1 MTILCS
7 PDYAIAFD
15 WSFQF
20 VDWGDTRTRTR
31 PWIDSVPARRA
42 TRQQAARRGATH
54 QASMDR
60 QSAARDD
67 AWTGIGPLLR
77 EESSGRKSTFAL
89 AASAWLLATS
99 LCLFLIT

>member
-20 VDWGDTRTRTR
+20 VEWGDSRTRTR

-42 TRQQAARRGATH
+42 IRQQAARR
-54 QASMDR
+54 
-60 QSAARDD
+60 SAAQQAGMASQD
-67 AWTGIGPLLR
+67 AAQAGAWASISPLLK
-77 EESSGRKSTFAL
+77 EESSGRNSTIAL
-89 AASAWLLATS
+89 AASAWLLVTS